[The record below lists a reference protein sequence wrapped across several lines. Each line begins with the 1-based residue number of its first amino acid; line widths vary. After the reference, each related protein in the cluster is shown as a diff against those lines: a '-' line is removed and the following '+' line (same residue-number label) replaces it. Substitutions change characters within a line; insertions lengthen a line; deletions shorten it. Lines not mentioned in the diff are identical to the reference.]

1 MEELVPRTEYEQ
13 RHRRTRE
20 ALDAEGL
27 DAVIAYSTAKV
38 GANVRYLSGYF
49 VRFAGMQNR
58 PDGGY
63 HMFGSSVCLFDAGDR
78 ASAVRTDQPWDVVRA
93 EEVSIFDDTGYS
105 GLFADDLGPLCRERR
120 YRRVGIDNW
129 YLFPAREYLA
139 LQAHAPDTEFVATH
153 VLSQVRRQKSPWEI
167 DVLRRSALAAVNG
180 VQSGFSQV
188 GVGAMEYDIV
198 MHAEWGMREMGELEL
213 GGQSIAGCGLRT
225 ATGSSVPSSS
235 PAMNNP
241 MRKGEWYMLDIC
253 PRVDGYA
260 GDISRHKVAGTLS
273 DLDPTL
279 QRAYDTTL
287 LISEEVR
294 KAVKPGVTGREL
306 SDLAQAIAE
315 QDGFGDERIDL
326 LGHGIGLDIH
336 DIPDYYWD
344 DSPLQPGEVVTVE
357 PCLLVPG
364 LGGVRIE
371 DMVLVTAEGNEVLTD
386 LTRELTAEA

>member
-1 MEELVPRTEYEQ
+1 MEELVPHNEYEM

-20 ALDAEGL
+20 ALAVENL
-27 DAVIAYSTAKV
+27 DAVIAFSTAKV
-38 GANVRYLSGYF
+38 TANVRYLSGYY
-49 VRFAGMQNR
+49 VRFTGMQNR
-58 PDGGY
+58 PDGSY
-63 HMFGSSVCLFDAGDR
+63 HMFGSSVCLFDGGDR
-78 ASAVRTDQPWDVVRA
+78 PAAVRTDQPWDVVRA
-93 EEVSIFDDTGYS
+93 KDVSIVDDTGYS
-105 GLFADDLGPLCRERR
+105 GLFADDLGPLCRKRG

-139 LQAHAPDTEFVATH
+139 LQAHAPDTEFVGTH
-153 VLSQVRRQKSPWEI
+153 VLSEVRRQKSPWEI
-167 DVLRRSALAAVNG
+167 DVLRRSGIAAANG
-180 VQSGFSQV
+180 VRSGLEKV

-198 MHAEWGMREMGELEL
+198 MHAEWGMREKGELEL

-225 ATGSSVPSSS
+225 ASGSSVPSSN
-235 PAMNNP
+235 PRMNSP

-260 GDISRHKVAGTLS
+260 GDISRHRVAGTLS

-279 QRAYDTTL
+279 RRAYDTTL
-287 LISEEVR
+287 LISDEVR
-294 KAVKPGVTGREL
+294 KAVKPGVTGKQL
-306 SDLAQAIAE
+306 SDLAQEIAE

-344 DSPLQPGEVVTVE
+344 DSPLQVGEVLTVE
-357 PCLLVPG
+357 PCLLLPG

-371 DMVLVTAEGNEVLTD
+371 DMVAVTDQGHEVLTD
-386 LTRELTAEA
+386 FPRELTAEA